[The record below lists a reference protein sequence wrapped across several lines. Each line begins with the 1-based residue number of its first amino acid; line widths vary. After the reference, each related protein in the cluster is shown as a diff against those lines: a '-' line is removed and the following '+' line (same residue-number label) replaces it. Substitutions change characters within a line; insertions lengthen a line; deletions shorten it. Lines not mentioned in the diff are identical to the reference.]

1 MTVTDAGS
9 VIEIDIDRYGQ
20 DARVSALADFLEI
33 AALSRIRVT
42 RAALADL
49 IVDNEWA
56 RRPVRRY
63 HLAEDMPEEA
73 DSWSDAVFRMIGDR
87 GASLRDVYP
96 FEERGRSVQLK
107 SSACDPRE
115 SAYVALLAITAV
127 HAWNLPCTVSVEATL
142 EDLVARTLHAL
153 GMTVANIG
161 VTDRG
166 SGFLDALRQG
176 AATLGLRAHPNPT
189 PRSVRA
195 KDIGVDTLAGVVW
208 GDQRVAG
215 QWLTLGQV
223 TVAQSQYWPQKLNE
237 PEAPRWADYLQELI
251 HPQVFL
257 AIPHHIQDD
266 HLRNMMAGRRGLVI
280 DRLRL
285 AARMPSNTAAERT
298 VIEALLASTVSG
310 P

>member
-1 MTVTDAGS
+1 MTAIDTGPV
-9 VIEIDIDRYGQ
+9 VEIDIDRYGQ

-33 AALSRIRVT
+33 AALSRIRIT
-42 RAALADL
+42 RAALADM
-49 IVDNEWA
+49 IVDNEWS

-63 HLAEDMPEEA
+63 HLAEDVPDDA
-73 DSWSDAVFRMIGDR
+73 DAWSDAVFRMIGDR
-87 GASLRDVYP
+87 GAALQGLYP
-96 FEERGRSVQLK
+96 FEERGRAVHLRSG
-107 SSACDPRE
+107 AGDPRE
-115 SAYVALLAITAV
+115 SSYIALLAITAV
-127 HAWNLPCTVSVEATL
+127 HAWSLPCDVPVESTL
-142 EDLVARTLHAL
+142 EDLVARTLEAM

-161 VTDRG
+161 ATDRG

-176 AATLGLRAHPNPT
+176 ATALGLRAHPNPT
-189 PRSVRA
+189 PRSTRA

-208 GDQRVAG
+208 KDQRVGG

-223 TVAQSQYWPQKLNE
+223 TVAQSQHWTKKLNE

-266 HLRNMMAGRRGLVI
+266 HLRNMMAGRRGLII

-285 AARMPSNTAAERT
+285 AARMPQTTPSERT
-298 VIEALLASTVSG
+298 VIEALLAATVSG